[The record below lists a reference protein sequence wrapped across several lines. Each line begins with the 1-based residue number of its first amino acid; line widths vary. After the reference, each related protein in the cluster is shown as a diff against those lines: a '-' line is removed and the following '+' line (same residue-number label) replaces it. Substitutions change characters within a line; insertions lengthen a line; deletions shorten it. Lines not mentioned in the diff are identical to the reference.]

1 METKEYE
8 TRDLSREE
16 AQILEDAI
24 RRDIAAGHFG
34 MAITTA
40 DYNEYMETACRGN
53 FELNYNITY
62 QVNNGGENET
72 RNDST
77 GTSINISTHC
87 TETLDALKQIGV
99 TDETHKI
106 LTRAEFQNLT
116 KDEDMEPDYYYDD
129 YYDSYVEYPEAVC
142 YD

>member
-1 METKEYE
+1 MLF
-8 TRDLSREE
+8 RS
-16 AQILEDAI
+16 
-24 RRDIAAGHFG
+24 
-34 MAITTA
+34 
-40 DYNEYMETACRGN
+40 
-53 FELNYNITY
+53 LNYNITY

-106 LTRAEFQNLT
+106 LTRAGFQNLT